1 MKVLGVGAHPDDL
14 EVLCGGTLARYANNG
29 DQVTMCYFTQGE
41 KGHFTI
47 PSDELALIR
56 ADEARQAAK
65 LIGAEI
71 IPLGLLDGEVCLEDA
86 DTQLKIIDVIRQAK
100 PDLIITHAPNDTY
113 HSDHGVVSRLVLDA
127 SFHASVP
134 KIESDYEHHDKVTP
148 IYYMET
154 VVGVDF
160 QPTIYVDISETF
172 MTKLQMVSKHQS
184 QVTWLKEH
192 DNLYVLDMVETVAK
206 FRGWQSGVK
215 YAEGFCPCLRWPR
228 ITTERLLP

>member
-1 MKVLGVGAHPDDL
+1 MRVLAVGAHPDDL
-14 EVLCGGTLARYANNG
+14 EVLCGGTLARYTKNG

-47 PSDELALIR
+47 PSGELALIR

-65 LIGAEI
+65 LIDAEVLS
-71 IPLGLLDGEVCLEDA
+71 LGLLDGEVRLEDA
-86 DTQLKIIDVIRQAK
+86 DTQLKIIDAIRQTR
-100 PDLIITHAPNDTY
+100 PDVIITHAPNDTY

-134 KIESDYEHHDKVTP
+134 KIESNYEAHDEVPP

-154 VVGVDF
+154 IIGVDF
-160 QPTIYVDISETF
+160 QPSIYVDISDTF

-184 QVTWLKEH
+184 QITWLKEH
-192 DNLYVLDMVETVAK
+192 DNLYILDMVETVAK

-215 YAEGFCPCLRWPR
+215 YAEGFQPCLRWPR

>member
-1 MKVLGVGAHPDDL
+1 MRVLGIGAHPDDL
-14 EVLCGGTLARYANNG
+14 EVLCGGTLARYAING

-41 KGHFTI
+41 KGHFSI

-56 ADEARQAAK
+56 ADEARQAADM
-65 LIGAEI
+65 ISAEI
-71 IPLGLLDGEVCLEDA
+71 ITLGLLDGEVRADDS
-86 DTQLKIIDVIRQAK
+86 DTQLKIIDAIRQAR
-100 PDLIITHAPNDTY
+100 PDVIITHAPNDTY
-113 HSDHGVVSRLVLDA
+113 HSDHGAVSKLVLDS

-134 KIESDYEHHDKVTP
+134 YIESDYEHHDKVPP

-154 VVGVDF
+154 VAGVEF
-160 QPTIYVDISETF
+160 LPSMYVDISDTL

-215 YAEGFCPCLRWPR
+215 YAEGFRPCLRWPR

>member
-1 MKVLGVGAHPDDL
+1 M
-14 EVLCGGTLARYANNG
+14 NG
-29 DQVTMCYFTQGE
+29 EQVTMCYFTQGE

-65 LIGAEI
+65 LIDAQV
-71 IPLGLLDGEVCLEDA
+71 IPLGLLDGEVRLEDP
-86 DTQLKIIDVIRQAK
+86 DTQLKIIDVIRQAR
-100 PDLIITHAPNDTY
+100 PDVIITHAPNDTY

-134 KIESDYEHHDKVTP
+134 KIESDYEPHKKVPP

-154 VVGVDF
+154 IIGVDF
-160 QPTIYVDISETF
+160 QPSIYVDISDTF

-184 QVTWLKEH
+184 QITWLKEH
-192 DNLYVLDMVETVAK
+192 DNLYILDMVETVAK

>member
-1 MKVLGVGAHPDDL
+1 MRVLAVGAHPDDL
-14 EVLCGGTLARYANNG
+14 EVLCGGTLARFAKNG
-29 DQVTMCYFTQGE
+29 EQVTMCYFTQGE

-47 PSDELALIR
+47 SSDELALIR
-56 ADEARQAAK
+56 ADETRQAAK
-65 LIGAEI
+65 LIDAEV
-71 IPLGLLDGEVCLEDA
+71 IPLGLLDGEVRLEDP
-86 DTQLKIIDVIRQAK
+86 DTQLIIIDAIRQAR
-100 PDLIITHAPNDTY
+100 PDVIITHAPNDTY

-134 KIESDYEHHDKVTP
+134 KIESDHEPHNKVPP

-154 VVGVDF
+154 IIGVDF
-160 QPTIYVDISETF
+160 QPSIYVDISDTF

-184 QVTWLKEH
+184 QITWLKEH

-215 YAEGFCPCLRWPR
+215 YAEGFQPCLRWPR